1 MNLQLERIAELTHP
15 LKLPGLNQSASDLAQ
30 QAAKEEWD
38 YLKFLEQCLQAEA
51 QNRSQR
57 RKSMYTRMAGF
68 PSIKTLDDFDF
79 DFAAGVPKTMVNQL
93 SSLSFI
99 ERAEN
104 VVLLGP
110 SGVGKTHIACAIGYK
125 AVQAGIKTR
134 FISASDLIMQLAG
147 AQRQDKY
154 QSVMQ
159 RSIVGPRLLIIDEIG
174 YLPFDL
180 AQSKLLFDVIAKRY
194 EKSSM
199 ILTSNLPFGQWGQ
212 TFANDTALTSA
223 MLDRI
228 LHHSHVISIQG
239 ESYRLREK
247 RQAGLIDLEN
257 KHSHSL
263 SG

>member
-1 MNLQLERIAELTHP
+1 
-15 LKLPGLNQSASDLAQ
+15 
-30 QAAKEEWD
+30 
-38 YLKFLEQCLQAEA
+38 
-51 QNRSQR
+51 
-57 RKSMYTRMAGF
+57 MYTRMAGF
-68 PSIKTLDDFDF
+68 PSIKTLEDFDF
-79 DFAAGVPKTMVNQL
+79 DFAAGAPKSMINQL
-93 SSLSFI
+93 ASLSFI

-134 FISASDLIMQLAG
+134 FMSASDLILQLAA

-159 RSIVGPRLLIIDEIG
+159 RSIAGPKLLIIDEIG

-180 AQSKLLFDVIAKRY
+180 TQSKLLFDVIAKRY

-199 ILTSNLPFGQWGQ
+199 LLTSNLPFGQWGQ

-247 RQAGLIDLEN
+247 RQAGLINLEN
-257 KHSHSL
+257 KL
-263 SG
+263 K